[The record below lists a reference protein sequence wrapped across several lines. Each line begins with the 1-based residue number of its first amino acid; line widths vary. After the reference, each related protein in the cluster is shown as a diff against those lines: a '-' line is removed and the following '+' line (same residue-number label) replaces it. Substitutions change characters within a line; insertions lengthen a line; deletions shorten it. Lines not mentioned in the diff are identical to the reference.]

1 MRFRMLDR
9 ITELVPGE
17 RIVAQRKLTG
27 REDYLSDH
35 FPLFPVMP
43 GVLMLEAMY
52 QAAAWLVR
60 ATDRFEHSI
69 VRLKEARNVKYSDFV
84 TPGQTLTVTAEIK
97 KREGL
102 ITSLTAQGMAHDA
115 VTVSARLVLES
126 VEMSDFMPSR
136 AMLEP
141 WGRHEMREEFERLVV
156 DLPSPIPIAVTG
168 AIVSETPLAT
178 R

>member
-9 ITELVPGE
+9 ITELSPGD

-27 REDYLSDH
+27 REDYLADH

-60 ATDRFEHSI
+60 ATDDFQHSV
-69 VRLKEARNVKYSDFV
+69 VRLREARNVKYSDFV
-84 TPGQTLTVTAEIK
+84 VPGQTLTVTAEIK
-97 KREGL
+97 KRDGL

-126 VEMSDFMPSR
+126 VIMKEVMPSR
-136 AMLEP
+136 GCLEP
-141 WGRHEMREEFERLVV
+141 WGRQEMRAEFDKLVA
-156 DLPSPIPIAVTG
+156 DLPWRAPLSVAGGMVTQ
-168 AIVSETPLAT
+168 TPLAT
-178 R
+178 P

>member
-9 ITELVPGE
+9 ITKLVPGE
-17 RIVAQRKLTG
+17 RIAAEITLTG
-27 REDYLSDH
+27 GEDYLADH

-60 ATDRFEHSI
+60 ATDDFEYSL

-84 TPGQTLTVTAEIK
+84 EPKQMLLVTAEIK

-102 ITSLTAQGMAHDA
+102 ITSLSAHGLVHGDVAVRAQ
-115 VTVSARLVLES
+115 LVLEN
-126 VEMSDFMPSR
+126 VMIDKLAPSR

-141 WGRHEMREEFERLVV
+141 WSCKQMRDKFNELTPDLVARV
-156 DLPSPIPIAVTG
+156 PVT
-168 AIVSETPLAT
+168 A
-178 R
+178 